1 MRAPQ
6 PSGTNS
12 PSSSSHAYP
21 SGCAI
26 ESHERCATARVARGD
41 PAALTGPYRPA
52 RERPARAR
60 PWRRGSPDPIPN
72 SEVKPAIAESTAAPG
87 CGRIG
92 RRARGGCFCFVRAS
106 GLVWSGARM
115 RLGGRR
121 FKDCLVLSQSV
132 SHLLPVDERRGG
144 GCRDSGLS
152 LTEARHIMSEN
163 GIIDPV
169 SPGELLKEEFLE
181 PLGISQYRLAK
192 EIGVPA
198 QPPRRHR
205 RHRPAPLSLLR
216 SVRRLLAP
224 RPGCLRH
231 RDGASQAGP
240 RTGEDPALER
250 RGLSVMHDARF

>member
-72 SEVKPAIAESTAAPG
+72 SEVKPAIAESTAATG

-92 RRARGGCFCFVRAS
+92 RRARGGCFLCIAGPRTMSARGPAACWGALCHLP
-106 GLVWSGARM
+106 GL
-115 RLGGRR
+115 
-121 FKDCLVLSQSV
+121 QSEDTPA
-132 SHLLPVDERRGG
+132 LLM
-144 GCRDSGLS
+144 SS
-152 LTEARHIMSEN
+152 L
-163 GIIDPV
+163 P
-169 SPGELLKEEFLE
+169 
-181 PLGISQYRLAK
+181 
-192 EIGVPA
+192 
-198 QPPRRHR
+198 
-205 RHRPAPLSLLR
+205 LLR

-240 RTGEDPALER
+240 RAGEDTALER